1 MQQLSC
7 SNKFCRKKGGYTE
20 GYYCMTLE
28 TIVSY
33 AQIPPVCGNN
43 AFQGVDKSKCIVRV
57 ALSKVDAYKA
67 ADTWGEF
74 VNIQGDGALSIDGLY
89 EESSKVDIYNLQGR
103 LLYPKADIEEVK
115 DALPKGIYLLRQ
127 GQRTIKVAF

>member
-7 SNKFCRKKGGYTE
+7 SNKFCRKNGGYTE
-20 GYYCMTLE
+20 VYNCMTLE

-74 VNIQGDGALSIDGLY
+74 VNIQGDEALSIDGLY

-103 LLYPKADIEEVK
+103 LLYHKADIEEVK

>member
-7 SNKFCRKKGGYTE
+7 SNKFCRKKGGFTE
-20 GYYCMTLE
+20 VCYCMTLE

-43 AFQGVDKSKCIVRV
+43 TFQGVDKSNCIVRV

-74 VNIQGDGALSIDGLY
+74 VNIQGDEALSIDELR

-103 LLYPKADIEEVK
+103 LLYPNIFSVKANDPSRWRFK
-115 DALPKGIYLLRQ
+115 A
-127 GQRTIKVAF
+127 VAFA

>member
-1 MQQLSC
+1 
-7 SNKFCRKKGGYTE
+7 
-20 GYYCMTLE
+20 MTLE

-74 VNIQGDGALSIDGLY
+74 VNIQGDEALSIDGLH

-115 DALPKGIYLLRQ
+115 DALPKGVYLLRQ